1 MSTRER
7 RQAAIAE
14 LLALVTPKAG
24 RVLVY
29 VWALEQASSR
39 RGWDASSDQDRLVSW
54 VMRKPKGQEP
64 GGTFQRYYHLY
75 KEGELEEDIKAAGG
89 IVVETGY
96 EKDNW
101 WVVCSRPL

>member
-7 RQAAIAE
+7 RQTAISE
-14 LLALVTPKAG
+14 LLDLVTPQTG

-39 RGWDASSDQDRLVSW
+39 RGWDTGSDQDRLVSW
-54 VMRKPKGQEP
+54 VMRKPKGQKP

-75 KEGELEEDIKAAGG
+75 KEGELEEDVLAVGG
-89 IVVETGY
+89 IVVENGY

-101 WVVCSRPL
+101 WVVCSRPS